1 MNYLRVG
8 DMAKEANFVFLAI
21 FSGGRPFFSAV
32 FHGLVPPVNDDSIGK
47 SGSGENLCSDDGTFL
62 QEYFVYF
69 KKK

>member
-1 MNYLRVG
+1 MLDN
-8 DMAKEANFVFLAI
+8 A
-21 FSGGRPFFSAV
+21 RPLSDNKKQNAP
-32 FHGLVPPVNDDSIGK
+32 LVNDDSIGK